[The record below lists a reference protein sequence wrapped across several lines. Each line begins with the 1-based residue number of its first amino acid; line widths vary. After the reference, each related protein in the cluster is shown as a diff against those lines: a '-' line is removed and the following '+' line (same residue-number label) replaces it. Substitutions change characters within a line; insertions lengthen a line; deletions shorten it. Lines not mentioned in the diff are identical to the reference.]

1 MIDIHTHPVMIRELI
16 EEEPGLAR
24 AVREVFGLL
33 FPPQPLQVFLS
44 ELDAA
49 GVERAV
55 LLPLDCTTAHGC
67 RIVTNE
73 QVASLAEKH
82 PRLLGFASV
91 DPAVREAPKRLE
103 RAIRGLGLRGLKL
116 DPALQRF
123 ALDSR
128 EQAYPLYQACSELG
142 VPILVHCGL
151 SWSMVGQAKYA
162 RPLALEEVAQEF
174 PGLRLVIAHCGWP
187 WVEEALLL
195 ALKYPNVYLD
205 TAVIYSGTPG
215 EALRRVLGERIG
227 LEVLER
233 SLPRQLLFGSNYPR
247 QDIRRAVRGLRALPL
262 SPGLAQN
269 LFQANAASLL
279 GLEGGRR

>member
-1 MIDIHTHPVMIRELI
+1 MIDIHTHPVMIRELM
-16 EEEPGLAR
+16 EKEPGLAR

-44 ELDAA
+44 ELDEAC
-49 GVERAV
+49 VERAV

-73 QVASLAEKH
+73 QVADLAGKH

-91 DPAVREAPKRLE
+91 DPAVRDAPKQLE

-123 ALDSR
+123 DLDSR
-128 EQAYPLYQACSELG
+128 DLAFPLYQACSELG
-142 VPILVHCGL
+142 VPVLVHCGL
-151 SWSMVGQAKYA
+151 SWSMVGQTKYA

-174 PGLRLVIAHCGWP
+174 PRLRLVIAHCGWP
-187 WVEEALLL
+187 WVEEALLV

-205 TAVIYSGTPG
+205 TSIIYSGTPA

-233 SLPRQLLFGSNYPR
+233 SLQRQLLFGSNYPR

-262 SPGLAQN
+262 SPGLAEN
-269 LFQANAASLL
+269 LFQANAAALL
-279 GLEGGRR
+279 SLEGGSR